1 MPITNPAKRPGYRSL
16 CHRTGPWA
24 HGPEATFAA
33 TVLTAFA
40 ASAACMT
47 MLQAD
52 LVLPVI
58 STLFFAMACLV
69 ALVAWLWEHAGAQ
82 SHVTYWDVAGALS
95 LFGICVASQ
104 VDPDQ
109 MVRLVEGARREH

>member
-1 MPITNPAKRPGYRSL
+1 MPITNPAKRLGHRRL
-16 CHRTGPWA
+16 GHRRLGHRTGPWA

-47 MLQAD
+47 MLQTD
-52 LVLPVI
+52 LVL
-58 STLFFAMACLV
+58 LV
-69 ALVAWLWEHAGAQ
+69 ALVAWRWEHAGAQ
-82 SHVTYWDVAGALS
+82 SHVTYWDVAGALT